1 MKLTQVIGQIT
12 RIWFEIV
19 VMIFIGGVLFLLPN
33 IERQGLQL
41 LLYKILLFSASQV
54 HAHATRQIMFP
65 YINFV
70 ESNNMSK
77 AMVISLH
84 VAAAYL
90 YAAGG

>member
-1 MKLTQVIGQIT
+1 MTLKQAIDQIT
-12 RIWFEIV
+12 RIWFEITV
-19 VMIFIGGVLFLLPN
+19 LVIIGVILFLLPN

-41 LLYKILLFSASQV
+41 FLYKILLFSASQV